1 MNLIGAEFVLDDWWA
16 DVAAIVGRVDE
27 DDDDA
32 VAAAADDDDDD
43 AADDVVFDRSRLLVR
58 DELTDP
64 AELVDVDAFE
74 LVGLTV
80 LNCS

>member
-1 MNLIGAEFVLDDWWA
+1 MNLIGPEFVLDDGWA
-16 DVAAIVGRVDE
+16 AVATTDGRAV

-32 VAAAADDDDDD
+32 A
-43 AADDVVFDRSRLLVR
+43 AADDVVFDRSKLRVR

-64 AELVDVDAFE
+64 AEPVDVDAFE

>member
-1 MNLIGAEFVLDDWWA
+1 MNLIGPEFVLDDGWA
-16 DVAAIVGRVDE
+16 AVATTDGRAVD

-32 VAAAADDDDDD
+32 A
-43 AADDVVFDRSRLLVR
+43 AADDVVFDRSKLLVR

-64 AELVDVDAFE
+64 AEPVDVDAFE

>member
-1 MNLIGAEFVLDDWWA
+1 MNLIGAEFVLDDWW
-16 DVAAIVGRVDE
+16 VATDGRVD
-27 DDDDA
+27 
-32 VAAAADDDDDD
+32 VAAAAA
-43 AADDVVFDRSRLLVR
+43 AADDVVFDRSKLLVR

-64 AELVDVDAFE
+64 PEPVDVDALE